1 MASVTK
7 IWVKAKKGC
16 SFTDIGQEIII
27 HGAIPFEVEETPR
40 IKQGLSSRIIEKIS
54 VELAEKMQAEI
65 DDKEEEIANKI
76 QARIEQKAAFEDAK
90 TDGDEDGL
98 PDGDTEDTA
107 EAKARLGGYSVK
119 ELLNLVNVLNPSQVP
134 VLKQEKKPTIVN
146 WLIGNG
152 GTAVEVGYCG
162 VPTSVDHVYLLSV
175 NDAAALE
182 AIYNSYQS
190 VLDGTTGREADAAA
204 LLEAYQAWN
213 TAQKVMDGPQ
223 RCALVS
229 KMIQL
234 GWTD

>member
-27 HGAIPFEVEETPR
+27 HGAIPFEVEETAR

-54 VELAEKMQAEI
+54 TELAEKMQAEI
-65 DDKEEEIANKI
+65 DAKELEDANKI
-76 QARIEQKAAFEDAK
+76 QARIEQKAAFEAAK
-90 TDGDEDGL
+90 TDADEDGL

-162 VPTSVDHVYLLSV
+162 VPTSADHVYLLSV
-175 NDAAALE
+175 NDNGALTSIFN
-182 AIYNSYQS
+182 AYIG
-190 VLDGTTGREADAAA
+190 VLSQTEGREQDVTD
-204 LLEAYQAWN
+204 LNTLYSAWYGN
-213 TAQKVMDGPQ
+213 NMVIDSVE
-223 RCALVS
+223 RCALVL
-229 KMIQL
+229 KMIQT